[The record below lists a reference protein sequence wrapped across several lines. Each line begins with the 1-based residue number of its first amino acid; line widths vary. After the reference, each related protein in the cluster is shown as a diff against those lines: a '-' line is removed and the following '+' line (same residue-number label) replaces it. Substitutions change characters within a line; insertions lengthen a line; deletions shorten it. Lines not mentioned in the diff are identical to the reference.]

1 MTVEGLSSTS
11 ALVFNFAV
19 QSQWQLSIRGFS
31 QIWLSTTKMKVNTFN
46 HPSILLA
53 TCWNL
58 SGDNFFLKKIFQK
71 LMIRS
76 PPKLSKRNF
85 GGIYEKKIC
94 TLRNFLSIF
103 GAGIIVDVFFFFSN
117 LISYLGTLSLWTFL
131 GHPQVQKFTK
141 KENTETLEHIFGV
154 RYENQPPPR
163 PGDLWMFRFMI
174 AFAWYFM
181 MDEAPSWER
190 SHDKGPKMRS

>member
-1 MTVEGLSSTS
+1 
-11 ALVFNFAV
+11 
-19 QSQWQLSIRGFS
+19 
-31 QIWLSTTKMKVNTFN
+31 
-46 HPSILLA
+46 
-53 TCWNL
+53 
-58 SGDNFFLKKIFQK
+58 
-71 LMIRS
+71 MIRS
-76 PPKLSKRNF
+76 PPKLS
-85 GGIYEKKIC
+85 IYFCWWHLWKKIPRKEHC
-94 TLRNFLSIF
+94 LMPNKTLLVTQVWKIKWIPFHCKRHSKKFPQYIWSGHCCWCFFL
-103 GAGIIVDVFFFFSN
+103 FFFLFFLFSN
-117 LISYLGTLSLWTFL
+117 LIFNLGTLSLWTFL